1 MWNPLRIFKEHDYR
15 WNELDK
21 SLTEAFGKIKAERS
35 MIFSWLN
42 YLRKKDLGNE
52 KLLQKIE
59 YTLGKQDAEIG
70 SIKNEIKELKEAV
83 KTTKISPFPNQVRT
97 KSGLESEPVSGP
109 ISGLIQGNRFVNK
122 IVSMIRPQRK
132 EYVMQK
138 MLEIIE
144 KGSYTTKQIETVIV
158 REKGLCGRTAFYDYM
173 KELRYK
179 NLVKT
184 GQKNGRKVLKSAQ
197 I

>member
-1 MWNPLRIFKEHDYR
+1 MWNPFRIFKEHDYR

-21 SLTEAFGKIKAERS
+21 SLTEAFGKIRAERS

-42 YLRKKDLGNE
+42 YLRKKDASNE
-52 KLLQKIE
+52 KLNQKIE
-59 YTLGKQDAEIG
+59 YALGRHDEAIADLKA
-70 SIKNEIKELKEAV
+70 EIKEVKEAI
-83 KTTKISPFPNQVRT
+83 KTARTSPFPNQVRT
-97 KSGLESEPVSGP
+97 KSGLESEPVSEP
-109 ISGLIQGNRFVNK
+109 KSGLIQGNRFVNR

-138 MLEIIE
+138 MLEMIE
-144 KGSYTTKQIETVIV
+144 KGNCTTKQIETVIV

-179 NLVKT
+179 NLVKA
-184 GQKNGRKVLKSAQ
+184 GQKNGRKVLKTAEN
-197 I
+197 

>member
-1 MWNPLRIFKEHDYR
+1 MWNPFRIFFEHDYR
-15 WNELDK
+15 WNELDR
-21 SLTEAFGKIKAERS
+21 SLTEAFGKLRAERS

-42 YLRKKDLGNE
+42 YLRKKDLNDG
-52 KLLQKIE
+52 KLLQRIE

-70 SIKNEIKELKEAV
+70 SIKNEIRELKEAV
-83 KTTKISPFPNQVRT
+83 KTAKISPFPDQVRT
-97 KSGLESEPVSGP
+97 KSGPESEPVSG
-109 ISGLIQGNRFVNK
+109 LKQGNRFVNK

-138 MLEIIE
+138 MLELVE
-144 KGSYTTKQIETVIV
+144 KGNCTTKQIETVIV

-184 GQKNGRKVLKSAQ
+184 GQKNGRNVLKTAQ
-197 I
+197 N